1 METSKHLLVFIFF
14 ILFLIQTSKF
24 QIAEAFNKNDENVI
38 ALSRTKK
45 NHIFKQGKPSV
56 APPVNAGDDE
66 VKCIPDEPE
75 IPDLFA
81 DEMDSTKKLII
92 YSGCGVLGFIA
103 VAVLI
108 YIFVIK
114 RFFKKKTDT
123 KTDGLK
129 EAEEGEAGLVTIDT
143 NEKETQEG
151 VQVKRKKRVK
161 KKVKN
166 DEEETQE
173 RVEEEETQERVQVK
187 RKKKVKKKVIN
198 DDDET
203 QERVQVKRKKRVK
216 KKVINDDD
224 ETQERVEEEETQER
238 VQVKRKKKVKK
249 KVKNDEEETQER
261 VEVEETQERVQVKKK
276 KKVKKNEN
284 NDEVEAE
291 TQKRVKVKRKKK
303 KVIDATN
310 EIEEAAEEAPE
321 RTKVMK
327 KKKTVKRIKKRK
339 VQENEEESSE

>member
-173 RVEEEETQERVQVK
+173 RVEEEETQER
-187 RKKKVKKKVIN
+187 
-198 DDDET
+198 
-203 QERVQVKRKKRVK
+203 RVQVKRKKRVK

>member
-187 RKKKVKKKVIN
+187 RKKK
-198 DDDET
+198 
-203 QERVQVKRKKRVK
+203 RVQVKRKKRVK